1 MNKND
6 DKSKDKF
13 SLDEEIRKLVI
24 ARLKVISPETI
35 KCVGYE
41 GTFNRDELIERVQ
54 KGDRVGKTIE
64 KVEMEWL
71 RAQKAG
77 IISELYHSD

>member
-1 MNKND
+1 MNKN
-6 DKSKDKF
+6 SNQLKDKF

-24 ARLKVISPETI
+24 ARLRVISPETI
-35 KCVGYE
+35 KCVGNE
-41 GTFNRDELIERVQ
+41 GVFNRDELIERVQ

-71 RAQKAG
+71 RAQKTG
-77 IISELYHSD
+77 IIPELYHSN